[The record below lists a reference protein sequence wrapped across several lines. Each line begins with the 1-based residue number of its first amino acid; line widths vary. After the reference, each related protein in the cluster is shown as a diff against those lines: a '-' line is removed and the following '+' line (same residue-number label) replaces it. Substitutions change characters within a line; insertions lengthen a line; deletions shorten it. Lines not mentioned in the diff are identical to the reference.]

1 MTSVFDWDMATLG
14 DPLVDLGTL
23 LNYWPDPADTPDDR
37 AFHIPGMERF
47 GFPTRAE
54 AVERYAERTGFDV
67 TGIAWYEAFACWRTC
82 VILPAAVPA
91 LRPRRE
97 HRRAHGQPRRQRSA
111 CSPAVPD
118 ASSGG
123 SEEDA
128 WTST

>member
-37 AFHIPGMERF
+37 ALHVPGHGALRVAR
-47 GFPTRAE
+47 PRAE
-54 AVERYAERTGFDV
+54 VVERYAERTGIDV
-67 TGIAWYEAFACWRTC
+67 GDVAWYEAFACWRTC
-82 VILPAAVPA
+82 VICQQLY
-91 LRPRRE
+91 
-97 HRRAHGQPRRQRSA
+97 QRYVRGESTDERMASRGEPSA

-123 SEEDA
+123 SGRR
-128 WTST
+128 